1 MGVHYLT
8 HAIWSKRT
16 PTFFD
21 ADIFFRRPIFWDEK
35 LRIGVSKEQFVSE
48 TKMAVVKDS
57 LPEKKIGTEMLLK
70 MIEWD

>member
-8 HAIWSKRT
+8 HAIWSRKS

-35 LRIGVSKEQFVSE
+35 LRIAVSNQELVAE

-57 LPEKKIGTEMLLK
+57 QSDLKIGTEMVLK

>member
-1 MGVHYLT
+1 ML
-8 HAIWSKRT
+8 
-16 PTFFD
+16 
-21 ADIFFRRPIFWDEK
+21 IFFRRPIFWDEK

-57 LPEKKIGTEMLLK
+57 LPEQKIGTEMLLK